1 MDFPHNIQFSQ
12 NKLSSQFL
20 RPEELDSWR
29 GPVSHPLIEPGAL
42 PAEGSVDFVEDIVV
56 TPAPAQEVSDQRV
69 QPDLGGTEKGVE
81 SQVELT
87 LLEKPV
93 T

>member
-1 MDFPHNIQFSQ
+1 M
-12 NKLSSQFL
+12 
-20 RPEELDSWR
+20 
-29 GPVSHPLIEPGAL
+29 IEPGAL

-56 TPAPAQEVSDQRV
+56 TPAPAQGVSDQRV

-93 T
+93 TEVPVRRGSRVRVQTDRYGS